1 MNLSVSCF
9 HLVEFQPPNI
19 VFNEVFSEVDKM
31 FNSYIKLT
39 RTLYTTEFSEKVTS
53 FVQVQQYIS
62 LANALVNANQT

>member
-31 FNSYIKLT
+31 FNSYVKLT
-39 RTLYTTEFSEKVTS
+39 RTLYTTEFSGKVTS